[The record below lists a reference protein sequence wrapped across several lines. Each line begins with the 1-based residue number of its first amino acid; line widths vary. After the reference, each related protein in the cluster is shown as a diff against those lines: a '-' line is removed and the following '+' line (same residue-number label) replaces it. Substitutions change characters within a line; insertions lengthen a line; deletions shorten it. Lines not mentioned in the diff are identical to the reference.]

1 MPKSVETDIAIF
13 GGGIFGLWL
22 LNRLRQAGFS
32 ALLFESHTLGGGQT
46 YKAQGIIHGGTK
58 YSLKGNW
65 TDSAQTMADMPALWK
80 DCLKGNGD
88 INLSQVPILSPH
100 QYLWSPSKIT
110 AKLSAWFAQ
119 VALKNQITPLAK
131 QDYPSVFQHPQFTGE
146 VYNLDEMVIDI
157 PALIRELAKP
167 NQDAIFKM
175 SMLDEHHLQWGP
187 QGISSIKIKTL
198 SEDTVP
204 LHAQRYIFAAGA
216 GNEAIVK
223 KLEHS
228 EINMQRRPLH
238 MVLAKIPF
246 HHLLYAHCL
255 SLGSS
260 LPRLTIT
267 THKTLQ
273 NELVWYLGGQLAEQ
287 GVTKDKKTQLKSAKK
302 ELETLFP
309 WLNFSNTEMASFL
322 IDRIEPAQP
331 NGKRPSGSFYKALNN
346 MIITWPTKLAL
357 APKLANDVLAHLHT
371 TGIHPSKNDTRA
383 LRACPIPSL
392 AQPIWDELLCRDVR

>member
-110 AKLSAWFAQ
+110 EKLSAWFAQ

-187 QGISSIKIKTL
+187 QGISSI
-198 SEDTVP
+198 
-204 LHAQRYIFAAGA
+204 
-216 GNEAIVK
+216 
-223 KLEHS
+223 
-228 EINMQRRPLH
+228 
-238 MVLAKIPF
+238 
-246 HHLLYAHCL
+246 
-255 SLGSS
+255 
-260 LPRLTIT
+260 
-267 THKTLQ
+267 
-273 NELVWYLGGQLAEQ
+273 
-287 GVTKDKKTQLKSAKK
+287 
-302 ELETLFP
+302 
-309 WLNFSNTEMASFL
+309 
-322 IDRIEPAQP
+322 
-331 NGKRPSGSFYKALNN
+331 
-346 MIITWPTKLAL
+346 
-357 APKLANDVLAHLHT
+357 
-371 TGIHPSKNDTRA
+371 
-383 LRACPIPSL
+383 
-392 AQPIWDELLCRDVR
+392 